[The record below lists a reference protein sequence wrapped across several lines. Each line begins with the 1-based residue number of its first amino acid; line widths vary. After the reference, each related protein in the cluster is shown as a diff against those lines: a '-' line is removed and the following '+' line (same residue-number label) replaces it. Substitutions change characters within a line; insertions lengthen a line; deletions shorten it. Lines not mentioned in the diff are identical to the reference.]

1 MNHRERLFDQFP
13 PATAEQWMNKIQE
26 DLKGADFERRMV
38 WRTDEGFDVRPFYRT
53 EDLENIH
60 HSDSLPGEFP
70 YVRGSRTEDNIWL
83 VRQDIRIADYRKANG
98 KARDI
103 LMKGVDSVGF
113 VIENPESVNPSNLE
127 TLLRDICI
135 DAAELNFVSD
145 GKTVEILEGLAEISQ
160 KRGLTSASLRG
171 AIEADPL
178 IHLMLRG
185 RLCVTPEEGFD
196 YLANLTRAAIPYP
209 RLKTIHLNASR
220 FGDAG
225 AGVTLEL
232 ALALSAGS
240 EYMAQLTERGISAEK
255 AASKIRFSFGTGP
268 DYFACIAGL
277 RAARLLWSVVQKGY
291 IPDGN
296 NISRMEIHCTTGRWN
311 KTIYDPYVNMLR
323 TQTEAMSA
331 VLGGTDSL
339 TVEPFDSVFR
349 KPDDFPERI
358 ARNQQLILKEEANFD
373 KVADPAAGSYYIEN
387 LTSMIADKAWK
398 IFLEL
403 EEQGGFLESLKSGS
417 VQKRLKES
425 AAQRKKAISAKKTIL
440 LGTNQFPDIMETI
453 TPEPETGI
461 LYRSSN
467 DDDCMVEPVRLMR
480 GATEFE
486 EIRIAVDRSSYRPS
500 VFLMTLGNPV
510 MRKARAQF
518 SANFFGCA
526 GYSIINNTGFETID
540 EGIDRAMKSGADIV
554 VICSS
559 DEEYPLF
566 APVIFKEL
574 RGRAVIVIAGNPSCT
589 DELRKLGIENFI
601 YTGLS
606 MTDTL
611 RRFNEILGIEM
622 SFEQENYE
630 AEIQI

>member
-1 MNHRERLFDQFP
+1 MNHREKLFDQFP
-13 PATAEQWMNKIQE
+13 PASAEQWMSKIQE
-26 DLKGADFERRMV
+26 DLKGADFERNMV
-38 WRTDEGFDVRPFYRT
+38 WRTDEGFDVRPFYRI

-60 HSDSLPGEFP
+60 HSDSLPGKFP
-70 YVRGSRTEDNIWL
+70 YVRGSRTEDNTWL
-83 VRQDIRIADYRKANG
+83 IRQDIRVADYSEANR

-103 LMKGVDSVGF
+103 LMKGVDSLGF
-113 VIENPESVNPSNLE
+113 IIDDPESINTSNLE

-135 DAAELNFVSD
+135 DAAEINFVSD
-145 GKTVEILEGLAEISQ
+145 GKAVEILEGLAEISK
-160 KRGLTSASLRG
+160 KRGLTYRSLKG

-178 IHLMLRG
+178 IRLMLRG
-185 RLCVTPEEGFD
+185 RLCVTPVEGFD
-196 YLANLTRAAIPYP
+196 YLADLTRAAIPYP

-220 FGDAG
+220 FCDAG

-291 IPDGN
+291 IPDEN

-349 KPDDFPERI
+349 RPGEFSERI
-358 ARNQQLILKEEANFD
+358 ARNQQLILKEESYFD

-403 EEQGGFLESLKSGS
+403 EEQGGFLESIKSGS
-417 VQKRLKES
+417 VQKRLEES
-425 AAQRKKAISAKKTIL
+425 AAQRKKAISEKKTVL
-440 LGTNQFPDIMETI
+440 LGTNEYPDNSETI
-453 TPEPETGI
+453 SHEPAAGI
-461 LYRSSN
+461 NNRSSN
-467 DDDCMVEPVRLMR
+467 DNGFIVKPVRLMR

-486 EIRIAVDRSSYRPS
+486 EIRMAVDRSSYKPS
-500 VFLMTLGNPV
+500 VFLMTVGNPV

-518 SANFFGCA
+518 SSNFFGCA
-526 GYSIINNTGFETID
+526 GYSVINNTGFETID
-540 EGIDRAMKSGADIV
+540 EGIERARNSRADIV

-574 RGRAVIVIAGNPSCT
+574 RSMAVIVIAGNPECT

-606 MTDTL
+606 MPDTL
-611 RRFNEILGIEM
+611 RRFNEMLGIEM